1 MSVYLTLLWYILCK
15 HKLTYE
21 MSVPLNCIL
30 YGWFSKPVEKSRA
43 SISNWAA
50 AAAPPITTV
59 FSSCQQQKNVIIWDS
74 EWNRE
79 WKKWSWWNNE
89 TVFTLCS
96 LLNNVYI
103 LDFDMFWDTH
113 CVCER
118 ELRAVRMS
126 SVFFGKTK
134 RQLVRFIR
142 NEKYGIE
149 WISIK
154 CTPRTH

>member
-1 MSVYLTLLWYILCK
+1 MCVCVCVYWTLLWYILCK

-21 MSVPLNCIL
+21 MSMPLNCIL

-50 AAAPPITTV
+50 VPAITTV
-59 FSSCQQQKNVIIWDS
+59 FLPTKILLFDS
-74 EWNRE
+74 EKRRE
-79 WKKWSWWNNE
+79 KKSRKKKLMEQRNCIYIVFYWTMCLCIYWILICCE
-89 TVFTLCS
+89 THSVCVRVRVVRIS
-96 LLNNVYI
+96 LA
-103 LDFDMFWDTH
+103 FWQ
-113 CVCER
+113 
-118 ELRAVRMS
+118 
-126 SVFFGKTK
+126 TK
-134 RQLVRFIR
+134 RQLVHFIR

>member
-50 AAAPPITTV
+50 AAAPAITTV

-79 WKKWSWWNNE
+79 WKKRKLMEQRNCIYI
-89 TVFTLCS
+89 VFSIEQCIYIGFWYVLRHTLCVRERVAS
-96 LLNNVYI
+96 
-103 LDFDMFWDTH
+103 
-113 CVCER
+113 CEN
-118 ELRAVRMS
+118 ELGFFLAKPNDSS
-126 SVFFGKTK
+126 SV
-134 RQLVRFIR
+134 LSVMR
-142 NEKYGIE
+142 NMGLNE
-149 WISIK
+149 S
-154 CTPRTH
+154 R